1 MEVPALGATNM
12 FEREIQLNKFLLEY
26 YQRVV
31 ADIPADRIGERAPG
45 HGHPPVWV
53 LGHLA
58 INTEFGCQ
66 FFGIPVEHPAWMIDF
81 GPASTDEVNAAEYS
95 KDDFVKMTLEG
106 YPRLCDAILSG
117 TPEQLDAPHGIRML
131 AGTPI
136 VTVGEL
142 MSHLLTSH
150 FAFHL
155 AQLSG
160 WRRAA
165 GKGPLF

>member
-1 MEVPALGATNM
+1 M
-12 FEREIQLNKFLLEY
+12 FEREIHLNKFLLGY
-26 YQRVV
+26 YEQVV
-31 ADIPADRIGERAPG
+31 ADIPADKLGERAPG

-58 INTEFGCQ
+58 ICTEFGCQ
-66 FFGIPVEHPAWMIDF
+66 FFGTPVHTPAWMNTF
-81 GPASTDEVNAAEYS
+81 GPGSSDEVNAAEYS
-95 KDDFVKMTLEG
+95 KQDFVRMTLEG
-106 YPRLCDAILSG
+106 YPRLCEAILLG
-117 TPEQLDAPHGIRML
+117 TPEQLDAPHGIRQL
-131 AGTPI
+131 NGTPI
-136 VTVGEL
+136 VTVSEL
-142 MSHLLTSH
+142 MAHLLTSH